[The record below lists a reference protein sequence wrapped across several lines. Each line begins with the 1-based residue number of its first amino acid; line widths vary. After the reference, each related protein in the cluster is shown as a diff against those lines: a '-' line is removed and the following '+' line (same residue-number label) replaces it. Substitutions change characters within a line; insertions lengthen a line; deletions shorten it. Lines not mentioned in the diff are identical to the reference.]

1 MLISSLL
8 FLGDFCAATQLQ
20 LGQDTES
27 TGGLNALGVV
37 VLGGVGDLAVVNDD
51 GEAAS
56 SLIEVPANA
65 AGELGI
71 LVGHEEL
78 GEC

>member
-1 MLISSLL
+1 
-8 FLGDFCAATQLQ
+8 
-20 LGQDTES
+20 
-27 TGGLNALGVV
+27 VV

-51 GEAAS
+51 GETAS
-56 SLIEVPANA
+56 SLIEVPADA

-78 GEC
+78 LSMVSVINSRGAGDTGENSQSCRR

>member
-1 MLISSLL
+1 
-8 FLGDFCAATQLQ
+8 
-20 LGQDTES
+20 
-27 TGGLNALGVV
+27 
-37 VLGGVGDLAVVNDD
+37 VVNDD

-71 LVGHEEL
+71 LVRHEEL